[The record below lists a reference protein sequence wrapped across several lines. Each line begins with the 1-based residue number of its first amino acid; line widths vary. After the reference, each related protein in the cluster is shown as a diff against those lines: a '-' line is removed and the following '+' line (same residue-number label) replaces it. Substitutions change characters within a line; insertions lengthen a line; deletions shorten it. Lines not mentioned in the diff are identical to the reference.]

1 MTFLFCRGNFILPWL
16 VYFAVNFLFCCG
28 CFVLPLFLLC
38 HGFLFCR
45 GFLVSPWLFGF
56 AVTLM
61 GHRNDQFHMQF
72 ISFNSQNINSQLI
85 NLTGVAQISE
95 IRENQGLF
103 KHKSKFLTVYK
114 TEF

>member
-1 MTFLFCRGNFILPWL
+1 M
-16 VYFAVNFLFCCG
+16 
-28 CFVLPLFLLC
+28 LPLFLLC

-72 ISFNSQNINSQLI
+72 ISFNSQNVNSQLI
-85 NLTGVAQISE
+85 NLTEVAQISE
-95 IRENQGLF
+95 IKENQGLS
-103 KHKSKFLTVYK
+103 KHKSKF
-114 TEF
+114 

>member
-1 MTFLFCRGNFILPWL
+1 MVSLFRREFFILLWLFCVAIVFALSWL
-16 VYFAVNFLFCCG
+16 
-28 CFVLPLFLLC
+28 FVLS
-38 HGFLFCR
+38 R

-95 IRENQGLF
+95 IRENQGLS